1 VITTGHWPDN
11 RLFIVFDVITEAGVQ
26 RYCWTPT
33 LREQRL
39 VTQILQAVSELSRQP
54 EPATH
59 P

>member
-1 VITTGHWPDN
+1 
-11 RLFIVFDVITEAGVQ
+11 VITEAGVQ